1 MNDPTLERL
10 RDALGRVLGD
20 FPEIVA
26 AYAYGSRVSG
36 QPLPLSDLDI
46 ALVVRG
52 AAASDD
58 PLLAERVAA
67 RLTLELD
74 SAPELDV
81 HIASSLP
88 LPVRGRVVTDGVLL
102 YETDPSTRVEFE
114 TSTRRLYFDFLP
126 FLERDTRESLLAG
139 G

>member
-67 RLTLELD
+67 RLTLEFD